1 LRNVTSEE
9 NTLSTEENKN
19 VVRKFFEAGNAGDMD
34 TVMALIA
41 DDVVWTDIGTT
52 SLSGTYRG
60 KAELGERLLG
70 PLFAQLKAGITM
82 RIHRLVAED
91 DFVVA
96 QTSGSAE
103 TLEGVPYD
111 NTYCWIIRIR
121 DGQFA
126 EVTEFLD
133 TELVTRVFG

>member
-1 LRNVTSEE
+1 MSA
-9 NTLSTEENKN
+9 EENKN

-41 DDVVWTDIGTT
+41 DDVVWTDVGTT

-60 KAELGERLLG
+60 KADLMERLLG

-82 RIHRLVAED
+82 QIHRLIAED
-91 DFVVA
+91 DFVDA
-96 QTSGSAE
+96 QTSGTAE
-103 TLEGVPYD
+103 TLEGVPYN